1 VAKYEEAA
9 EEEVSMSRVFTP
21 DELRAEVARL
31 GPWFHAI
38 DLGHDICTK
47 KESLFGEPVDNPAP
61 AWRVI
66 ATCLSENLSGLSLLD
81 VGCNGG
87 FYAVQAKRRQ
97 ASRVLAVDASR
108 RHVQQAQLVR
118 DALDLDIEVMRR
130 SVYDL
135 DPDDV
140 GRFDVTLALGLIYHC
155 KHPILALERLFSVTK
170 TTLVMESAI
179 LPPGSDASLSLP
191 LGGQQSTLHAV
202 AFVDNPPE
210 SNEAVQNWFVPSAA
224 ALEAMLR
231 LVGFPDVRR
240 VSLTT
245 ARVVLVATKPD
256 APAAA
261 FASRL
266 TILEIPNSVKPGA
279 TVVLRVKVEN
289 RGSAVWPA
297 VAALPPAGE
306 IRPRGYGEVHLVA
319 HLIAL
324 DREETVLDWDWQ
336 RTALPHDIG
345 PGQDAVIDM
354 NVKAPGQPG
363 TYAFDL
369 DMVAEHIAWF
379 EDLGSRPVRHVFICQ

>member
-1 VAKYEEAA
+1 
-9 EEEVSMSRVFTP
+9 MSRVFTP

-38 DLGHDICTK
+38 DLGHGVCTK
-47 KESLFGEPVDNPAP
+47 SESLFGEPVDNPAP
-61 AWRVI
+61 AWRII
-66 ATCLSENLSGLSLLD
+66 AECLPEDLSGRSLLD

-87 FYAVQAKRRQ
+87 FYAVEMKRRQ

-108 RHVQQAQLVR
+108 RHVQQAQFVR
-118 DALDLDIEVMRR
+118 NALGLDIEVRRR

-135 DPDDV
+135 DPDEV
-140 GRFDVTLALGLIYHC
+140 GRFDITLALGLIYHC
-155 KHPILALERLFSVTK
+155 KHPILALERLFSVTA

-179 LPPGSDASLSLP
+179 LPSGFDASYSLP
-191 LGGQQSTLHAV
+191 LGGQQSRLHPV
-202 AFVDNPPE
+202 GFVDNPPD
-210 SNEAVQNWFVPSAA
+210 SNEAVQNWFVPSAT

-231 LVGFPDVRR
+231 LVGFPDVKR
-240 VSLTT
+240 VSLTP

-266 TILEIPNSVKPGA
+266 TILEMPNTVKPGA
-279 TVVLRVKVEN
+279 SLVLRVKVEN
-289 RGSAVWPA
+289 LGSASWPA
-297 VAALPPAGE
+297 LAAVPPPGDA
-306 IRPRGYGEVHLVA
+306 RPRGHGVVHVGA

-324 DREETVLDWDWQ
+324 DREETVLDWDWH
-336 RTALPHDIG
+336 RTTLPHDIG
-345 PGQDAVIDM
+345 PGQHAVIDM
-354 NVKAPGQPG
+354 KIKVPEQPG

-379 EDLGSRPVRHVFICQ
+379 EDLGSRPVRHVCICA